1 MDVKEYFQ
9 DIWEFEQNLKY
20 LYEKGEATDD
30 RLMQEYR
37 KSRYFKRIHQ
47 NFNIN
52 YKDEEGYVNDSE
64 NVYELDVDFFVNA
77 AIKNPYNLRYI
88 YNYHRHNYIEV
99 IYVYEG
105 TYNQFIN
112 GKKHT
117 LNEGDVCI
125 LNPNCI
131 HRELN
136 ITDSD
141 FVIFLCISKHFLDID
156 MLRNTVNKK
165 ELIDFF
171 NIENYVKNGPKE
183 YISFKSMDDDKVKH
197 IVEMIIKESY
207 YKNTG
212 YQYIIKGYLVR
223 LFTILFNNHEEI
235 YVSEDIEKVENSMFY
250 EIDSYI
256 RKNISTVT
264 RNELGDIFFFDPDH
278 INRII
283 RKNTG
288 KIYSQYLI
296 DIKMEM
302 AREMIRD
309 SKNSINN
316 IIKELGYSNKSYFY
330 KKFVEKYGV
339 TPNEYR
345 KNIKNY
351 YL

>member
-9 DIWEFEQNLKY
+9 DIWEFEQNLEH
-20 LYEKGEATDD
+20 LYENGQVTDD
-30 RLMQEYR
+30 KLMQEYR

-52 YKDEEGYVNDSE
+52 CNDGTEYINNNE

-77 AIKNPYNLRYI
+77 AIRNPYNLKYI

-105 TYNQFIN
+105 TYKQFIN

-117 LNEGDVCI
+117 LNEGDICI

-136 ITDSD
+136 IAEGD

-156 MLRNTVNKK
+156 MLRDCINKR

-171 NIENYVKNGPKE
+171 NIESYSKNAPKE
-183 YISFKSMDDDKVKH
+183 YILFKSMGDSEIKA
-197 IVEMIIKESY
+197 IIEMIIKENY
-207 YKNTG
+207 YKKTG
-212 YQYIIKGYLVR
+212 YQYIIKGYIVR
-223 LFTILFNNHEEI
+223 LFAMLFNNYEEI
-235 YVSEDIEKVENSMFY
+235 YVSEDIEKVENSIFY

-256 RKNISTVT
+256 RENVSTVS
-264 RNELGDIFFFDPDH
+264 RSELGDIFFFDPDH

-288 KIYSQYLI
+288 KTYSQYLI

-302 AREMIRD
+302 AGEMIID
-309 SKNSINN
+309 SKESINN
-316 IIKELGYSNKSYFY
+316 IIKKLGYSNKSYFY
-330 KKFVEKYGV
+330 KKFTDKYGV